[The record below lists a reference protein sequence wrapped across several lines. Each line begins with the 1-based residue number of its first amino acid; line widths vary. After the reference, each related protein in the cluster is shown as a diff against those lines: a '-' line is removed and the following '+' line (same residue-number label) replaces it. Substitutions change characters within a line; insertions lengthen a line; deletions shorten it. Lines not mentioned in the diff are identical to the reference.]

1 MTRAR
6 PTLELSL
13 PAVPTSARK
22 ARVAVAE
29 AVAEFGVDQ
38 RVVDDVRL
46 CVSEAVTNAV
56 RHAYNADVGTV
67 DVTVVDREPGIV
79 VVVRDFGSGVM
90 SAPRS
95 NGSRGFGVAIIGA
108 MTDDCALSSVS
119 GAGTKVSM
127 AFGTTLACGK
137 GLAGDRAGSRST

>member
-1 MTRAR
+1 MTTAAPR
-6 PTLELSL
+6 LELSL

-29 AVAEFGVDQ
+29 AVAGLGVEQ

-56 RHAYNADVGTV
+56 GHAYNADVGTV
-67 DVTVVDREPGIV
+67 DVKVVDREPGIV

-90 SAPRS
+90 SSPRS
-95 NGSRGFGVAIIGA
+95 NGSRAFDLAIIGA

-127 AFGTTLACGK
+127 AFGTTLACG
-137 GLAGDRAGSRST
+137 ASTALSI